1 MSHRVFE
8 DNLQEKKASETISRR
23 VAGRRLS
30 DSPLL
35 QTSANSSFLSDVMD
49 TLQSLQ

>member
-1 MSHRVFE
+1 MNRNDTE
-8 DNLQEKKASETISRR
+8 AGTIFRR

-30 DSPLL
+30 YSPLL
-35 QTSANSSFLSDVMD
+35 QTSGNSHFLSEVMD